1 MKKMMFN
8 DRYGLTQA
16 VISGR
21 KTVTRRVVKDAWWPI
36 YKIEAEEI
44 KGDIIHVIANNGKLV
59 IEHKCPYKI
68 GEIVAVAQCY
78 ADIHSELM
86 IGDFG
91 DDCYDSFKN
100 AVVHDKA
107 GWHNKMFV
115 QADLMPHR
123 IQITDIR
130 IERLQDISDDDCLN
144 EGIFVNEY
152 IKNGKMRYHYGFDG
166 FLHEREGWF
175 AQKWFNKPRE
185 AFASL
190 IDKVSGK
197 GTWDRNPFVW
207 RIEFQLVK

>member
-21 KTVTRRVVKDAWWPI
+21 KTVTRRIVDPQGKYEELRWWQPCL
-36 YKIEAEEI
+36 EFEECMY
-44 KGDIIHVIANNGKLV
+44 GYTENGGWEV
-59 IEHKCPYKI
+59 IEPRYNV

-78 ADIHSELM
+78 MDLGYSGTALDRDPKDIMNVRGTLKQS
-86 IGDFG
+86 
-91 DDCYDSFKN
+91 
-100 AVVHDKA
+100 A
-107 GWHNKMFV
+107 GWNNKMFV
-115 QADLMPHR
+115 RAEACKHQ

-130 IERLQDISDDDCLN
+130 IERLQDISEEDCMK
-144 EGIFVNEY
+144 EGIYRDYADTEFP
-152 IKNGKMRYHYGFDG
+152 
-166 FLHEREGWF
+166 
-175 AQKWFNKPRE
+175 PRE
-185 AFASL
+185 FYDYDGNNGNGFNTPRAAFASL

>member
-78 ADIHSELM
+78 MDLDYSGTALDRDPKDIMNVRGTLKQS
-86 IGDFG
+86 
-91 DDCYDSFKN
+91 
-100 AVVHDKA
+100 A
-107 GWHNKMFV
+107 GWNNKMFV
-115 QADLMPHR
+115 RAEACKHR
-123 IQITDIR
+123 IQITDLR
-130 IERLQDISDDDCLN
+130 IERLQDISDIDCMK
-144 EGIFVNEY
+144 EGIQVEY
-152 IKNGKMRYHYGFDG
+152 APNGRGGYYIYDVTRC
-166 FLHEREGWF
+166 RE
-175 AQKWFNKPRE
+175 KWFDTPRE

-190 IDKVSGK
+190 VDKVSSK

-207 RIEFQLVK
+207 RIEFELVK

>member
-21 KTVTRRVVKDAWWPI
+21 KTVTRRIVKDDWWPI

-68 GEIVAVAQCY
+68 GEIVAVAQRYQDIFDYSNCVNPY
-78 ADIHSELM
+78 AWE
-86 IGDFG
+86 
-91 DDCYDSFKN
+91 DD
-100 AVVHDKA
+100 DKPS
-107 GWHNKMFV
+107 GWTNKMFTK
-115 QADLMPHR
+115 ADLMPHR
-123 IQITDIR
+123 IQITDLR
-130 IERLQDISDDDCLN
+130 IERLQDISDDYFK
-144 EGIFVNEY
+144 EGITLLVSADDGRIQWGYADEHL
-152 IKNGKMRYHYGFDG
+152 RYYMFDS
-166 FLHEREGWF
+166 
-175 AQKWFNKPRE
+175 PRE

>member
-21 KTVTRRVVKDAWWPI
+21 KTVTRGIVDPQGKYEELRWWQPCLEFEECL
-36 YKIEAEEI
+36 YGYTENEGWEAIEPRYN
-44 KGDIIHVIANNGKLV
+44 V
-59 IEHKCPYKI
+59 

-78 ADIHSELM
+78 EYAFFLNPDLTPTRNFLDMKGIRIVDLIH
-86 IGDFG
+86 
-91 DDCYDSFKN
+91 
-100 AVVHDKA
+100 HA
-107 GWHNKMFV
+107 GFRNKMFV
-115 QADLMPHR
+115 QADLMPHQ
-123 IQITDIR
+123 IQITDLR
-130 IERLQDISDDDCLN
+130 IERLQDISDDYFK
-144 EGIFVNEY
+144 EGITLLVSADDGRIQWGYADEHL
-152 IKNGKMRYHYGFDG
+152 RYYMFDS
-166 FLHEREGWF
+166 
-175 AQKWFNKPRE
+175 PRE

>member
-1 MKKMMFN
+1 M
-8 DRYGLTQA
+8 
-16 VISGR
+16 
-21 KTVTRRVVKDAWWPI
+21 
-36 YKIEAEEI
+36 
-44 KGDIIHVIANNGKLV
+44 
-59 IEHKCPYKI
+59 
-68 GEIVAVAQCY
+68 AVAQCY

-123 IQITDIR
+123 IQITDLR
-130 IERLQDISDDDCLN
+130 IERLQDISDDYFK
-144 EGIFVNEY
+144 EGITLLVSADDGRIQWGYADEHL
-152 IKNGKMRYHYGFDG
+152 RYYMFDS
-166 FLHEREGWF
+166 
-175 AQKWFNKPRE
+175 PRE

-190 IDKVSGK
+190 IDKVSGR

-207 RIEFQLVK
+207 RIEFELVK

>member
-166 FLHEREGWF
+166 FLHEREDGLPKNGLISP
-175 AQKWFNKPRE
+175 AKLSPR
-185 AFASL
+185 
-190 IDKVSGK
+190 
-197 GTWDRNPFVW
+197 
-207 RIEFQLVK
+207 

>member
-21 KTVTRRVVKDAWWPI
+21 KTVTRRVIKDAWWPI

-59 IEHKCPYKI
+59 IERKCPYKI
-68 GEIVAVAQCY
+68 GEIVAVAQSY
-78 ADIHSELM
+78 EQVYYQEGLETIDMLVSGLK
-86 IGDFG
+86 
-91 DDCYDSFKN
+91 YT
-100 AVVHDKA
+100 V
-107 GWHNKMFV
+107 GWQNKMFV
-115 QADLMPHR
+115 KAELMPHR

-130 IERLQDISDDDCLN
+130 IEQLQDISGDYFK
-144 EGIFVNEY
+144 EGITLLVSADDGRIQWGYADEHL
-152 IKNGKMRYHYGFDG
+152 RYYMFDS
-166 FLHEREGWF
+166 
-175 AQKWFNKPRE
+175 PRE

-190 IDKVSGK
+190 IDKVSGR

-207 RIEFQLVK
+207 RIEFELVK